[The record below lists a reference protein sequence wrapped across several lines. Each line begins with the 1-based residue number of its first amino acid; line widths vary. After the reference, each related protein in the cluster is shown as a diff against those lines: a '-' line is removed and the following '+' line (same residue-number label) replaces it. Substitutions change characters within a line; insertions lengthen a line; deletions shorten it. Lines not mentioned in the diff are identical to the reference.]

1 MAEIQ
6 QTANKH
12 VNNIREKLEKT
23 FLSIN
28 TSRFRK
34 ISGFTC
40 NRWNVSTVHF
50 LFAFYWEIKDWY
62 KHQFLLNFNIRL
74 YSRNLVP
81 KPKPILIPE
90 DVNLDPVSCPD
101 RNSFLHIVK
110 IKKERQS
117 SSNGRV
123 GDSLSTMLMS
133 QLWYYWFWR
142 HKALNMQLLMLRS
155 KVFKVFKVFS
165 IVRWFLK
172 AEKTLLVIFS

>member
-110 IKKERQS
+110 IKK
-117 SSNGRV
+117 NGRV
-123 GDSLSTMLMS
+123 VPVAE
-133 QLWYYWFWR
+133 W
-142 HKALNMQLLMLRS
+142 
-155 KVFKVFKVFS
+155 V
-165 IVRWFLK
+165 IVLAQCWCPSYGTIGFEDIRP
-172 AEKTLLVIFS
+172 